1 MPGRAEQWA
10 ETGVGALVLA
20 AAAGFLIY
28 ALGHASGFGGS
39 GGGYE
44 LTARFGEVGSLTP
57 GADVRVAGVKVGSV
71 SAIELDPKTF
81 LARTRFLI
89 QPQVKLPSDSTV
101 KITSDGLLGGQHV
114 VIAPGGAPDDLK
126 PGAEFQNA
134 QGAVDLF
141 GLIGQVIRP
150 QGGASQAGGSATGGT
165 QGGAQAAGASS
176 GAPAAAPA
184 SDPYPGGH

>member
-1 MPGRAEQWA
+1 MAGPSEQWA
-10 ETGVGALVLA
+10 ETGMGALVLA
-20 AAAGFLIY
+20 AAAGFLVY
-28 ALGHASGFGGS
+28 ALSHASGSGGS
-39 GGGYE
+39 GRGYE
-44 LTARFGEVGSLTP
+44 LTARFGDVGSLTP

-89 QPQVKLPSDSTV
+89 EPQIKLPSDSTV

-150 QGGASQAGGSATGGT
+150 QGGGT
-165 QGGAQAAGASS
+165 PDGGAKPSAGAS
-176 GAPAAAPA
+176 APGPVA
-184 SDPYPGGH
+184 DPYPGGR